1 VIEYNHQFRANYSNS
16 YVALQVTKESL
27 SSLSLGG
34 SLSVDDI
41 ENIKDTFS
49 NNIKSSTAW
58 EGFAKEVDDIKESAI
73 GAKFPNLT
81 LKNPE
86 GNTIKLSDYV
96 GKGKYVLLNFWA
108 SWCGPCRADIPHL
121 QEVYNLYHPEGFE
134 IISISMDENK

>member
-1 VIEYNHQFRANYSNS
+1 
-16 YVALQVTKESL
+16 
-27 SSLSLGG
+27 
-34 SLSVDDI
+34 
-41 ENIKDTFS
+41 
-49 NNIKSSTAW
+49 
-58 EGFAKEVDDIKESAI
+58 
-73 GAKFPNLT
+73 KFPNLT

-134 IISISMDENK
+134 IISISMDENKDDWLEALDEEQMKWLQISNLKGFEDSVSKLYNFRGIPTDILVGPEGYIITRNMRGSWMDKKLIELYGNKF